1 MDKAS
6 IENEIWYKTARSGGA
21 GGQHVNKVESKVI
34 LYWNLSQT
42 SCLHE
47 NEKQQIAERLRN
59 RINSEGVLQ
68 LDSSQSRS
76 QLSNKEEVTEKFF
89 KLLAEAMKPAKKRVP
104 TRIPKSKILERL
116 DRKKRQSEKKQQ
128 RRNKDW

>member
-6 IENEIWYKTARSGGA
+6 IEKEIWYKTARSGGA
-21 GGQHVNKVESKVI
+21 GGQYVNKVESKVI

-42 SCLHE
+42 SCLQE
-47 NEKQQIAERLRN
+47 NEKQRIAERLRN
-59 RINSEGVLQ
+59 RINSEGLLQ

-76 QLSNKEEVTEKFF
+76 QFSNKEEVTERFF

-116 DRKKRQSEKKQQ
+116 DRKKHQSEKKQQ